1 MTLDALQTERVGQFE
16 MAVAFTEPSSEAAE
30 RWARRADLLAALLVA
45 LWQDEHPA
53 ATKAQEGARP

>member
-1 MTLDALQTERVGQFE
+1 MTADTAQTETVGQFK
-16 MAVAFTEPSSEAAE
+16 MAIAFAEPSSESTA
-30 RWARRADLLAALLVA
+30 RWGRRADFLAALLVA